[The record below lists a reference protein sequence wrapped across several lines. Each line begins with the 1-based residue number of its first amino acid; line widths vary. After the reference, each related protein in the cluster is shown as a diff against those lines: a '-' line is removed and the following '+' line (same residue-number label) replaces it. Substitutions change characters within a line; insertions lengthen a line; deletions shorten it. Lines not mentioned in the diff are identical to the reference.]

1 MKFEMAQQVANAVL
15 YEGYLLY
22 PYRASA
28 TKNQL
33 RWQFGVVM
41 PRDYSENGAGEPW
54 VTQTECLVEP
64 GDRPESRSAPEV
76 SPDSG
81 EKRRTDGARNVRW
94 IRPCRQARSG
104 RPGTIRVG

>member
-41 PRDYSENGAGEPW
+41 PRDYSETAPA
-54 VTQTECLVEP
+54 
-64 GDRPESRSAPEV
+64 SR
-76 SPDSG
+76 G
-81 EKRRTDGARNVRW
+81 
-94 IRPCRQARSG
+94 
-104 RPGTIRVG
+104 

>member
-41 PRDYSENGAGEPW
+41 PRDYSENVVDP
-54 VTQTECLVEP
+54 
-64 GDRPESRSAPEV
+64 DRVSRRTRRSTGVRFAPEV

-104 RPGTIRVG
+104 RSGTIRVG